1 MVSINPRQII
11 GNIGDKFGLTAPD
24 DNLYLDEYYLNGQPL
39 DNVWTNIPNSGE
51 ADAML
56 CENRKP
62 STKPN
67 ADSLQRREYL
77 FCQSIRSM
85 VWGLTAL
92 HLRVIVNQISLRN
105 MKAFRKSLSI

>member
-51 ADAML
+51 ADA
-56 CENRKP
+56 CSARTESQVP
-62 STKPN
+62 SQTQTPCKEGN
-67 ADSLQRREYL
+67 TCFA
-77 FCQSIRSM
+77 
-85 VWGLTAL
+85 
-92 HLRVIVNQISLRN
+92 RV
-105 MKAFRKSLSI
+105 